1 MTELPVPVR
10 RLLERGPFCHVAAVT
25 PDGPHITPM
34 VFAEAG
40 GRVWVTTS
48 RGSVKARAWRSDPR
62 VAGMVRDGREAL
74 MFTGTAT
81 MHDALDP
88 DSWGRSLR
96 NGPLL
101 ALAAVRF
108 TRKNTRFFAGYAVD
122 ASRVPFAWTPP
133 GRVFVEL
140 TIDRT
145 AILDDAFGP
154 RTWGDWPV
162 GAASLDRFRAV
173 RTGETPLAPLP
184 SDVREALREAG
195 AGVLTVEG
203 SDGPVALPVSWL
215 VDGAALYAVLSA
227 DSFALAGVTTPK
239 PPAALGVDHPSSWR
253 ARHMVGAMARGDAEI
268 YEIGALTSGERSAS
282 EIARKAGLDDPGA
295 VLVRLRPRRYVWWRG
310 WTSGTVEAG

>member
-1 MTELPVPVR
+1 MTELPMPVR
-10 RLLERGPFCHVAAVT
+10 RLLERGAFCHVAAIT
-25 PDGPHITPM
+25 PAGPHVTPM
-34 VFAEAG
+34 VFAVAG

-62 VAGMVRDGREAL
+62 VAGMVRAGREAV

-101 ALAAVRF
+101 ALAAVKF

-122 ASRVPFAWTPP
+122 APRVPLAWTPP

-140 TIDRT
+140 AVDRT
-145 AILDDAFGP
+145 ALLDEASRQ
-154 RTWGDWPV
+154 RTWGDWPI
-162 GAASLDRFRAV
+162 GAASLERFRAL
-173 RTGETPLAPLP
+173 RSGAAPLAPLP
-184 SDVREALREAG
+184 PDVREALG
-195 AGVLTVEG
+195 DGGDGVLAVEG
-203 SDGPVALPVSWL
+203 SDGPVALPASWV

-227 DSFALAGVTTPK
+227 ETFASAGVTTPK
-239 PPAALGVDHPSSWR
+239 PAAALGVDHPSSWR

-268 YEIGALTSGERSAS
+268 YELGALTSGERSAR

-310 WTSGTVEAG
+310 WTSGTVDAG

>member
-1 MTELPVPVR
+1 MPAR
-10 RLLERGPFCHVAAVT
+10 RLLERGAFCHVAALT
-25 PDGPHITPM
+25 PDGPHVTPM

-62 VAGMVRDGREAL
+62 VAGMVRAGREAV

-88 DSWGRSLR
+88 DTWGRSLR

-122 ASRVPFAWTPP
+122 ASRVPLAWTPP

-145 AILDDAFGP
+145 AVLDEASRQ

-162 GAASLDRFRAV
+162 GTASLERFRAH
-173 RTGETPLAPLP
+173 RTGPAPLAPLP
-184 SDVREALREAG
+184 TDVRESLAERG
-195 AGVLTVEG
+195 DGVLAVEG
-203 SDGPVALPVSWL
+203 SDGPVALPVSWVL
-215 VDGAALYAVLSA
+215 DGAALYAVLSA
-227 DSFALAGVTTPK
+227 ETFALAGLTSSK
-239 PPAALGVDHPSSWR
+239 PSAALGMDHPSSWR

-268 YEIGALTSGERSAS
+268 HEIGALTSGERSAR
-282 EIARKAGLDDPGA
+282 EIARSAGLDAPGA
-295 VLVRLRPRRYVWWRG
+295 VLVRLRPRRFVWWRG
-310 WTSGTVEAG
+310 WSSGTVDAG

>member
-1 MTELPVPVR
+1 
-10 RLLERGPFCHVAAVT
+10 LLERGAFCHVAAAT
-25 PDGPHITPM
+25 PDGPHVTPM

-62 VAGMVRDGREAL
+62 VAGMVRAGREAV

-122 ASRVPFAWTPP
+122 APRVPLAWTPP

-145 AILDDAFGP
+145 AFLDDASRQ

-162 GAASLDRFRAV
+162 GAASLDRFRAL
-173 RTGETPLAPLP
+173 RTGATPLAPLP
-184 SDVREALREAG
+184 SDVRESLGEG
-195 AGVLTVEG
+195 GDGVLAVEG
-203 SDGPVALPVSWL
+203 SDGPVAIPASWV

-227 DSFALAGVTTPK
+227 ETFALAGVTTSK
-239 PPAALGVDHPSSWR
+239 PPAALGMDHPSSWR
-253 ARHMVGAMARGDAEI
+253 ARQMVGAMARGDAEI
-268 YEIGALTSGERSAS
+268 YEIGALTSGQTSAR
-282 EIARKAGLDDPGA
+282 EIARKAGLDDPRA
-295 VLVRLRPRRYVWWRG
+295 VLVRLRPRRFVWWRG

>member
-1 MTELPVPVR
+1 MTELPTPVR
-10 RLLERGPFCHVAAVT
+10 RLLERGAFCHVAAVT
-25 PDGPHITPM
+25 PDGPHVTPM

-62 VAGMVRDGREAL
+62 VAGMVRDGREAV

-88 DSWGRSLR
+88 DSWARSLR

-145 AILDDAFGP
+145 ALLDETSGL

-173 RTGETPLAPLP
+173 RTGTPPLAPLP
-184 SDVREALREAG
+184 SDVREALGEAG
-195 AGVLTVEG
+195 AGVLAVEG

-227 DSFALAGVTTPK
+227 DIV
-239 PPAALGVDHPSSWR
+239 R
-253 ARHMVGAMARGDAEI
+253 ARRREDPE
-268 YEIGALTSGERSAS
+268 AS
-282 EIARKAGLDDPGA
+282 R
-295 VLVRLRPRRYVWWRG
+295 RPRCRPPLLVASAAHGRSDG
-310 WTSGTVEAG
+310 PR

>member
-1 MTELPVPVR
+1 MPVR
-10 RLLERGPFCHVAAVT
+10 GLLDRGAFCHVAAMT
-25 PDGPHITPM
+25 PAGPHVTPM
-34 VFAEAG
+34 VFAVAG

-62 VAGMVRDGREAL
+62 VAGMVRAGREAV
-74 MFTGTAT
+74 MFTGTAM

-101 ALAAVRF
+101 ALAAVKF

-122 ASRVPFAWTPP
+122 ASRVPLAWTPP

-145 AILDDAFGP
+145 VLLDDASRQ
-154 RTWGDWPV
+154 RTWGDWPA
-162 GAASLDRFRAV
+162 GAASLERFRAL
-173 RTGETPLAPLP
+173 RSGSAPLAPLP
-184 SDVREALREAG
+184 SDIRAALG
-195 AGVLTVEG
+195 DGGVGVLAVEG
-203 SDGPVALPVSWL
+203 SDGPVALPVSWV
-215 VDGAALYAVLSA
+215 VDGAGLYAALSA
-227 DSFALAGVTTPK
+227 ETFALAGVTSPK

-253 ARHMVGAMARGDAEI
+253 ARNMIGAMARGNAEV
-268 YEIGALTSGERSAS
+268 YEIGTVTSGERSAR
-282 EIARKAGLDDPGA
+282 EIARKTGLDDPGA
-295 VLVRLRPRRYVWWRG
+295 VLVRLRPRRFVWWRG

>member
-1 MTELPVPVR
+1 MTELPMPVR
-10 RLLERGPFCHVAAVT
+10 RLLERGAFCHVAAVT
-25 PDGPHITPM
+25 PAGPHVTPM

-48 RGSVKARAWRSDPR
+48 RGSVKARAWRSDHR
-62 VAGMVRDGREAL
+62 VAGMVRAGGDAV

-122 ASRVPFAWTPP
+122 ASRVPLAWTPP

-145 AILDDAFGP
+145 ALIDDASRQ
-154 RTWGDWPV
+154 RTWGEWPV
-162 GAASLDRFRAV
+162 GAASLERFRAL
-173 RTGETPLAPLP
+173 RTGPAPLAALP
-184 SDVREALREAG
+184 SDVREALGEEG
-195 AGVLTVEG
+195 NGVLAVEG
-203 SDGPVALPVSWL
+203 SDGPVSLPVSWV
-215 VDGAALYAVLSA
+215 VDGAALYSVLSA
-227 DSFALAGVTTPK
+227 ETFALAGVTTSK
-239 PPAALGVDHPSSWR
+239 PPAALGIDHPSSWR

-268 YEIGALTSGERSAS
+268 YELGALTSGERSAR

>member
-1 MTELPVPVR
+1 VSELPMPVR
-10 RLLERGPFCHVAAVT
+10 RLLERGAFCHVAAST
-25 PDGPHITPM
+25 PAGPHVTPM

-62 VAGMVRDGREAL
+62 VAGLVRAGREAV
-74 MFTGTAT
+74 MFTGTAA

-101 ALAAVRF
+101 ARAAVRF
-108 TRKNTRFFAGYAVD
+108 TRKNTRFFAGYALD
-122 ASRVPFAWTPP
+122 ASRVPLAWTPP

-140 TIDRT
+140 TVDRT
-145 AILDDAFGP
+145 ALLDEASRT
-154 RTWGDWPV
+154 RTWGDWPL
-162 GAASLDRFRAV
+162 GAASLDRFRAL
-173 RTGETPLAPLP
+173 RTGPAPLAPLP
-184 SDVREALREAG
+184 TDVREALG
-195 AGVLTVEG
+195 GGGDGVLAVEG
-203 SDGPVALPVSWL
+203 SDGSVSFPVSWV

-227 DSFALAGVTTPK
+227 ETFALAGVTSSK
-239 PPAALGVDHPSSWR
+239 RSAALGMDHPSSWR

-268 YEIGALTSGERSAS
+268 YEIGVLASGERSAR
-282 EIARKAGLDDPGA
+282 EIARRAGLDDPGA
-295 VLVRLRPRRYVWWRG
+295 VLVRLRPRRFVWWRG

>member
-1 MTELPVPVR
+1 MPVR
-10 RLLERGPFCHVAAVT
+10 RLLERGAFCHVAAMT
-25 PDGPHITPM
+25 PDGPHVTPM

-62 VAGMVRDGREAL
+62 VAGMVRAGREAV

-101 ALAAVRF
+101 ALAALRF

-122 ASRVPFAWTPP
+122 AARVPLAWTPP

-145 AILDDAFGP
+145 ALLDDASRQ
-154 RTWGDWPV
+154 RTWGEWPG
-162 GAASLDRFRAV
+162 GAASLERFRAL
-173 RTGETPLAPLP
+173 RTGPAPLAPLP
-184 SDVREALREAG
+184 RDVREALGEGG
-195 AGVLTVEG
+195 AGVLAVEG
-203 SDGPVALPVSWL
+203 RDGPVALPVTWV
-215 VDGAALYAVLSA
+215 VDGAALYAALLA
-227 DSFALAGVTTPK
+227 ETFALAGVTTPR
-239 PPAALGVDHPSSWR
+239 PRAALGVDHPSSWR
-253 ARHMVGAMARGDAEI
+253 ARHMVGAMARRDAEV
-268 YEIGALTSGERSAS
+268 YEVGALTSGERSAR

-295 VLVRLRPRRYVWWRG
+295 ALVRLRVRRFVWWRG

>member
-1 MTELPVPVR
+1 VSELPMPVR
-10 RLLERGPFCHVAAVT
+10 RVLDRGAFCHVAATT
-25 PDGPHITPM
+25 PAGPHVTPM

-62 VAGMVRDGREAL
+62 VAGMVRDGREAV

-122 ASRVPFAWTPP
+122 ASRVPLAWTPP

-140 TIDRT
+140 TLDRT
-145 AILDDAFGP
+145 ALLDDASRT
-154 RTWGDWPV
+154 RTWGDWAL
-162 GAASLDRFRAV
+162 GAAGLERFRAL
-173 RTGETPLAPLP
+173 RTGPAPLAALP
-184 SDVREALREAG
+184 TDVREALGDAG
-195 AGVLTVEG
+195 EGVLAVEG
-203 SDGPVALPVSWL
+203 SPGPVALLASWV
-215 VDGAALYAVLSA
+215 VDGAALYAVLPA
-227 DSFALAGVTTPK
+227 ETFALAGVTTSK
-239 PPAALGVDHPSSWR
+239 PSAALGMDHPSSWR

-268 YEIGALTSGERSAS
+268 YEIGALTSGRSSAT
-282 EIARKAGLDDPGA
+282 EIARKAGQDDPRA
-295 VLVRLRPRRYVWWRG
+295 VLVRLRPRRFVWWRG

>member
-1 MTELPVPVR
+1 
-10 RLLERGPFCHVAAVT
+10 
-25 PDGPHITPM
+25 M
-34 VFAEAG
+34 VFSEAG

-48 RGSVKARAWRSDPR
+48 RGSVKARAWRADPR
-62 VAGMVRDGREAL
+62 VAGMVRAGREAVL
-74 MFTGTAT
+74 FTGTAT

-88 DSWGRSLR
+88 DSWMRSMR

-122 ASRVPFAWTPP
+122 ASRVPLAWTPP

-145 AILDDAFGP
+145 ALLDDASRQ
-154 RTWGDWPV
+154 RTWGGWPV
-162 GAASLDRFRAV
+162 GAASLDRFRAL
-173 RTGETPLAPLP
+173 RTGAAPLAPLP
-184 SDVREALREAG
+184 SDVRDGLGDRG
-195 AGVLTVEG
+195 DGVLAVEG
-203 SDGPVALPVSWL
+203 SDGPVALPVSWV
-215 VDGAALYAVLSA
+215 VDGAALYAVLPSETL
-227 DSFALAGVTTPK
+227 ALAGVTTSK

-268 YEIGALTSGERSAS
+268 YELGALTSGERSVR

-295 VLVRLRPRRYVWWRG
+295 ALVRLRPRRFVWWRG